1 MRLSGKKAV
10 ILGGAGRIG
19 STLVKSFL
27 ENGADVLAVD
37 RAQQGLVSL
46 IEGLPEAS
54 RQKCHPLAAD
64 IAARNDASD
73 LVETASRELG
83 GIDILVHLSG
93 GIYRAPFIEHSL
105 KEFDELWQVNVRTPF
120 ITAQAFA
127 RFMEGQQHGKIILFS
142 AVGGVF
148 PQENHSGYCAAKA
161 ACIAF
166 ARTAALELAKKNVQ
180 INIIAPG
187 PTETVPFRSRY
198 YLDNPLVLAQIE
210 AQTPA
215 GRIGHPEDHAGLAL
229 FLASDGSDWITGQ
242 VIFSDGGMSLT

>member
-10 ILGGAGRIG
+10 FLGAAGRIG
-19 STLVKSFL
+19 GILVRRFL
-27 ENGADVLAVD
+27 ENGATVLAVD
-37 RAQQGLVSL
+37 RAQQALVTL
-46 IEGLPEAS
+46 IDALPEAS
-54 RQKCHPLAAD
+54 RRTCHPFVADVVTPDDAA
-64 IAARNDASD
+64 S
-73 LVETASRELG
+73 LVEKAAEVLG
-83 GIDILVHLSG
+83 GIDVLVHLSG

-105 KEFDELWQVNVRTPF
+105 KEFDELWKANVMTPF
-120 ITAQAFA
+120 TTCQAFA
-127 RFMEGQQHGKIILFS
+127 RFMEAQRHGKIILFS
-142 AVGGVF
+142 AVGGVY

-166 ARTAALELAKKNVQ
+166 ARAAALELAGKNVQ

-198 YLDNPLVLAQIE
+198 YLDNPQVLARIE

-215 GRIGHPEDHAGLAL
+215 GRIGHPEDHAGLAV
-229 FLASDGSDWITGQ
+229 FLASDESDWITGQ

>member
-10 ILGGAGRIG
+10 FLGGAGRIG
-19 STLVKSFL
+19 GVLVQRFL
-27 ENGADVLAVD
+27 ENGAAVLAVD
-37 RAQQGLVSL
+37 RARQALVSL
-46 IEGLPEAS
+46 IDAVPVAS
-54 RQKCHPLAAD
+54 RGNCHPFAAD
-64 IAARNDASD
+64 IVTRNDAAG
-73 LVETASRELG
+73 LVEKASEVLG
-83 GIDILVHLSG
+83 GIDIFVHLSG

-105 KEFDELWQVNVRTPF
+105 DEFEDLWKANVMTPF
-120 ITAQAFA
+120 TTCQAFA
-127 RFMEGQQHGKIILFS
+127 GFMAAQRHGKIILFS

-166 ARTAALELAKKNVQ
+166 ARTAALELARNNVQ

-198 YLDNPLVLAQIE
+198 YLDNPQVLAQIE

-215 GRIGHPEDHAGLAL
+215 GRIGHPEDHAGLAV
-229 FLASDGSDWITGQ
+229 FLASDESDWITGQ

>member
-19 STLVKSFL
+19 SVLVRRFA
-27 ENGADVLAVD
+27 ENGAGVLAVD
-37 RAQQGLVSL
+37 RARQDLAAL
-46 IEGLPEAS
+46 IDALPETS
-54 RQKCHPLAAD
+54 RQNCHPFAAEIAAQGDAAD
-64 IAARNDASD
+64 LVAKAS
-73 LVETASRELG
+73 EILG

-93 GIYRAPFIEHSL
+93 GIYRAPFVEHSL
-105 KEFDELWQVNVRTPF
+105 KEFDELWKANVMTPF
-120 ITAQAFA
+120 ITCQAFA
-127 RFMEGQQHGKIILFS
+127 RFMEAQRHGKIILFS

-161 ACIAF
+161 ASIAF
-166 ARTAALELAKKNVQ
+166 ARTAALELARKNVQ

-198 YLDNPLVLAQIE
+198 YLDNPQVLARIE
-210 AQTPA
+210 AETPA

-229 FLASDGSDWITGQ
+229 FLASDESDWITGQ